1 MREKTLAYLY
11 FGLRCFCIGTA
22 IYGNGIDLE
31 SIHLAECLIALE
43 ISLLLRIRL
52 TQRASSFGSLRS
64 ICHGGPPL
72 VGVSYS
78 YCQTW
83 KYIPPFRGG

>member
-1 MREKTLAYLY
+1 MRKKTLAYLY

-64 ICHGGPPL
+64 ICHGGPNPGICSL
-72 VGVSYS
+72 HLYFNVA
-78 YCQTW
+78 
-83 KYIPPFRGG
+83 IPPR

>member
-64 ICHGGPPL
+64 ICHSG
-72 VGVSYS
+72 SF
-78 YCQTW
+78 
-83 KYIPPFRGG
+83 YIPVKTEIFYQANISS